1 MRHRGCM
8 SSQVPAKRTGLSVD
22 TARIGGGIKLL
33 VLLVGLMWLIEVID
47 TAMHGRLD
55 QYGIIARDPAGLVGV
70 VTAPFLHLGFG
81 HLISNTLPLVTLGAL
96 IAISGAT
103 RLFAVTA
110 IVSVIG
116 GFGTWLIS
124 PPNTITIGAS
134 GLVFGYASYLIA
146 RGLFNRRL
154 GQVLVGI
161 LVIGV
166 WGSALFGGLLP
177 QDGIS
182 WQGHLFGG
190 IAGILAA
197 WILADDKPKRGPV
210 KVK

>member
-1 MRHRGCM
+1 M
-8 SSQVPAKRTGLSVD
+8 SSQIPAKRTGRTVD

-33 VLLVGLMWLIEVID
+33 VALVGLMWLSEVID
-47 TAMHGRLD
+47 TALNGRLD
-55 QYGIIARDPAGLVGV
+55 QYGIIARDPQGLIGV
-70 VTAPFLHLGFG
+70 ITAPFLHLGFG

-96 IAISGAT
+96 IAVSGAT

-110 IVSVIG
+110 IVTVVG

-134 GLVFGYASYLIA
+134 GLVFGYAAYLIA

-161 LVIGV
+161 VVIMV
-166 WGSALFGGLLP
+166 WGSA
-177 QDGIS
+177 
-182 WQGHLFGG
+182 LFGG

-197 WILADDKPKRGPV
+197 WILTDDKPKRGSIR
-210 KVK
+210 